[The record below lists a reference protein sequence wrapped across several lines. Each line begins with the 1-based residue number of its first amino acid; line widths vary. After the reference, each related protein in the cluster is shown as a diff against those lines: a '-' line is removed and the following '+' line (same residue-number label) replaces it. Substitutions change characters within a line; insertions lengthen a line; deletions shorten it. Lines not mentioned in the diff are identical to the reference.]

1 MVVLEADPGWGKS
14 AFAADLGERGAAC
27 VFVRLLRD
35 RSSTAEMLGALA
47 ASVAVAG
54 GRSPSEPFHPSWSTP
69 SGFRR
74 LVADVAESRARA
86 GESLLLV
93 LDGAD
98 ELLNRDLLST
108 GLFPLPAGA
117 DLVVTHRTGR
127 RPGLPLFGVQSL
139 REDLD
144 ADENLADLDAYL
156 TARLAEPAATA
167 ALAASGTSRA
177 EAHELLRTACNGL
190 WIYAV
195 AVLNDFLARRRGSLR
210 GLPAGM
216 HGYYTEILESE
227 RDAHPQGWGAERL
240 PVLGAVAAA
249 REPVTVAVLAEV
261 TGLQL
266 PVVADALA
274 RWAPV
279 LAVDPGSGEERY
291 SLFHGSLQR
300 LADGGSE
307 QAPRN
312 PVLTSLRQACRSAHG
327 KWANWLL
334 QRLGP
339 AGLPGV
345 PAAVAGKDPYTL
357 YLLRHG
363 ADHFTRAGRA
373 TELYT
378 LLTIAASNQD
388 PRPGWGLWAE
398 LQAAAGAPARH
409 LRDVETCE
417 RALRAVTEANAPGA
431 PPLPGLGEWLG
442 TVLLRTT
449 LLSTARNSPPS
460 LLARLVTTGSLAPEA
475 AAGLA
480 RDVPHPSQKVEALLA
495 VAAAC
500 DDSRLA
506 LVLRQEALDAARHA
520 SIGAFAACFIPLL
533 PQLRELILD
542 AAAARPDIWSCS
554 ELVQCLDVSRLVI
567 ATHSAAPNADSTDAS
582 IFLAMARVAPQEA
595 LRVAGQIVQA
605 AARLPVQAAILAT
618 FATLP
623 ADAQHPQALAEAV
636 SVVQDAHDDAPARW
650 PVRRLAARAALVT
663 AGIGDSQEIST
674 TALALAHAGMAVAVG
689 LYAGLPL
696 YLAAPGIVR
705 QILEAFPGEAWAWV
719 DSLRAVDPELA
730 ASCERVEPVE
740 ARGGEV
746 TELVERFCADGELPP
761 LPGAGSPDWGPL
773 LSGAADLFVE
783 AAAARCPPASLAEL
797 ADYAAATHRWSREP
811 LKAVVRRAH
820 PEATQAVLEV
830 LLALDNPALR
840 AAGLS
845 VLAPH
850 LTKAQAEVAHA
861 AAGALR
867 DDGDALALGGAIMAI
882 LDDQE
887 VDLDGCCRQC
897 RGGHPAGRVGALS
910 AGRRG
915 KLFVAANRVAA
926 AIPRFG
932 QSADVLAVLGERH
945 GDASGPDGATCDLAA
960 VLLGLPEEWR
970 AAALTALGSE
980 LNSEAPK
987 RILVAA
993 ESVTTQPWR
1002 AIGLAT
1008 ALTSLNATAVPRDAE
1023 TDDAFR
1029 RLGQETAGVL
1039 SNPAIWSGVD
1049 PQWREDA
1056 LQSLAAAVD
1065 APTKARILAAAD
1077 PAEGAY
1083 YWKAVAACGDTLNP
1097 TKALQHAFTAATALR
1112 SKEPTDVPNPAAI
1125 LAALAASYPR
1135 EEWLPLLSSLDDY
1148 ERAPL
1153 IAAAAPHVV
1162 AALGPDAYLR
1172 LTTSLGDSQRAS
1184 LVAAAAPSG
1193 RWSDSASCWISH
1205 GMLTTDSTRRGLPV
1219 PSRRDAAPSQ
1229 AESQPTKPPM
1239 TLRAQHCEHLIRAAT
1254 TWKSRSPFCSRRSL
1268 PHPRALPGRS
1278 FGYSCAE
1285 PPTSRSTQQPPRHH
1299 ASRRPGP
1306 RPTGWQRSWTW
1317 STTSPAAV
1325 SS

>member
-1 MVVLEADPGWGKS
+1 MTAKDPARQVAAEVATPAQPASRSVDVCRDNHGPINTGDLNTTVNMQFGERRAVQDVLQDRGILRAMLGPGPFTGRAWMRDKLTECRTGGTVVVLEADPGWGKS

-27 VFVRLLRD
+27 VFVRLLKD

-54 GRSPSEPFHPSWSTP
+54 GRSPSKPFHPSWSTP
-69 SGFRR
+69 PGFRR

-117 DLVVTHRTGR
+117 DLVVTHRSGR

-139 REDLD
+139 RADLD

-156 TARLAEPAATA
+156 TARLAEPVATA

-177 EAHELLRTACNGL
+177 QAHELLRTACNGL

-227 RDAHPQGWGAERL
+227 RDADAQGWGAERL

-266 PVVADALA
+266 PVVANALA

-291 SLFHGSLQR
+291 SLFHESLQR

-312 PVLTSLRQACRSAHG
+312 PVLTSLRQVCRSAHSQ
-327 KWANWLL
+327 WANWLF

-345 PAAVAGKDPYTL
+345 PAAVDGKDPYTL

-363 ADHFTRAGRA
+363 AEHFTRAGRA

-378 LLTIAASNQD
+378 LLTIPASNQD

-398 LQAAAGAPARH
+398 LQAAAGVPARH

-417 RALRAVTEANAPGA
+417 RVLRAVTQANAPGA
-431 PPLPGLGEWLG
+431 PPLLGLGEWLG

-449 LLSTARNSPPS
+449 LLTTARNSPPS

-495 VAAAC
+495 VAASC
-500 DDSRLA
+500 DDSKLA
-506 LVLRQEALDAARHA
+506 LVLRQEALDAARHE

-542 AAAARPDIWSCS
+542 AAASRPDIWRCS
-554 ELVQCLDVSRLVI
+554 ELVQCLDVSRLVT
-567 ATHSAAPNADSTDAS
+567 ATHSAATKADTSHAP
-582 IFLAMARVAPQEA
+582 IFLATARVAPQEA
-595 LRVAGQIVQA
+595 LRAAGQIVWP

-618 FATLP
+618 LATLP
-623 ADAQHPQALAEAV
+623 VDAQNPQALAEAV
-636 SVVQDAHDDAPARW
+636 SVVQAAHDDAPVRW

-663 AGIGDSQEIST
+663 AGIGDSQEMST
-674 TALALAHAGMAVAVG
+674 TALALAHAGLAVAVG

-696 YLAAPGIVR
+696 YLADPGIVR
-705 QILEAFPGEAWAWV
+705 QILKAFPGEAWAWV

-730 ASCERVEPVE
+730 ASCKRVEPVE
-740 ARGGEV
+740 ASGGEV

-761 LPGAGSPDWGPL
+761 LPGAVSPDWGLQL
-773 LSGAADLFVE
+773 LPSAADLFVE

-797 ADYAAATHRWSREP
+797 ADYAAATHRGSREP

-867 DDGDALALGGAIMAI
+867 DGGDALALGGAIMAV

-897 RGGHPAGRVGALS
+897 RGGHPAGG
-910 AGRRG
+910 
-915 KLFVAANRVAA
+915 
-926 AIPRFG
+926 
-932 QSADVLAVLGERH
+932 
-945 GDASGPDGATCDLAA
+945 
-960 VLLGLPEEWR
+960 
-970 AAALTALGSE
+970 
-980 LNSEAPK
+980 
-987 RILVAA
+987 
-993 ESVTTQPWR
+993 
-1002 AIGLAT
+1002 
-1008 ALTSLNATAVPRDAE
+1008 
-1023 TDDAFR
+1023 
-1029 RLGQETAGVL
+1029 
-1039 SNPAIWSGVD
+1039 
-1049 PQWREDA
+1049 
-1056 LQSLAAAVD
+1056 
-1065 APTKARILAAAD
+1065 
-1077 PAEGAY
+1077 
-1083 YWKAVAACGDTLNP
+1083 
-1097 TKALQHAFTAATALR
+1097 
-1112 SKEPTDVPNPAAI
+1112 
-1125 LAALAASYPR
+1125 
-1135 EEWLPLLSSLDDY
+1135 
-1148 ERAPL
+1148 
-1153 IAAAAPHVV
+1153 
-1162 AALGPDAYLR
+1162 
-1172 LTTSLGDSQRAS
+1172 
-1184 LVAAAAPSG
+1184 
-1193 RWSDSASCWISH
+1193 
-1205 GMLTTDSTRRGLPV
+1205 
-1219 PSRRDAAPSQ
+1219 
-1229 AESQPTKPPM
+1229 
-1239 TLRAQHCEHLIRAAT
+1239 
-1254 TWKSRSPFCSRRSL
+1254 
-1268 PHPRALPGRS
+1268 
-1278 FGYSCAE
+1278 
-1285 PPTSRSTQQPPRHH
+1285 
-1299 ASRRPGP
+1299 
-1306 RPTGWQRSWTW
+1306 
-1317 STTSPAAV
+1317 
-1325 SS
+1325 

>member
-1 MVVLEADPGWGKS
+1 M
-14 AFAADLGERGAAC
+14 
-27 VFVRLLRD
+27 
-35 RSSTAEMLGALA
+35 
-47 ASVAVAG
+47 
-54 GRSPSEPFHPSWSTP
+54 
-69 SGFRR
+69 
-74 LVADVAESRARA
+74 
-86 GESLLLV
+86 
-93 LDGAD
+93 
-98 ELLNRDLLST
+98 
-108 GLFPLPAGA
+108 
-117 DLVVTHRTGR
+117 
-127 RPGLPLFGVQSL
+127 
-139 REDLD
+139 
-144 ADENLADLDAYL
+144 
-156 TARLAEPAATA
+156 ATA

-177 EAHELLRTACNGL
+177 QAHELLRTACNGL

-227 RDAHPQGWGAERL
+227 RDADAQGWGAERL

-266 PVVADALA
+266 PVVANALA

-291 SLFHGSLQR
+291 SLFHESLQR

-312 PVLTSLRQACRSAHG
+312 PVLTSLRQVCRSAHSQ
-327 KWANWLL
+327 WANWLF

-345 PAAVAGKDPYTL
+345 PAAVDGKDPYTL

-363 ADHFTRAGRA
+363 AEHFTRAGRA

-378 LLTIAASNQD
+378 LLTIPASNQD

-398 LQAAAGAPARH
+398 LQAAAGVPARH

-417 RALRAVTEANAPGA
+417 RVLRAVTQANAPGA
-431 PPLPGLGEWLG
+431 PPLLGLGEWLG

-449 LLSTARNSPPS
+449 LLTTARNSPPS

-495 VAAAC
+495 VAASC
-500 DDSRLA
+500 DDSKLA
-506 LVLRQEALDAARHA
+506 LVLRQEALDAARHE

-542 AAAARPDIWSCS
+542 AAASRPDIWRCS
-554 ELVQCLDVSRLVI
+554 ELVQCLDVSRLVT
-567 ATHSAAPNADSTDAS
+567 ATHSAATKADTSHAP
-582 IFLAMARVAPQEA
+582 IFLATARVAPQEA
-595 LRVAGQIVQA
+595 LRAAGQIVWP

-618 FATLP
+618 LATLP
-623 ADAQHPQALAEAV
+623 VDAQNPQALAEAV
-636 SVVQDAHDDAPARW
+636 SVVQAAHDDAPVRW
-650 PVRRLAARAALVT
+650 PVRRPAARAALVT
-663 AGIGDSQEIST
+663 AGIGDSQEMST
-674 TALALAHAGMAVAVG
+674 TALALAHAGLAVAVG

-696 YLAAPGIVR
+696 YLADPGIVR
-705 QILEAFPGEAWAWV
+705 QILKAFPGEAWAWV

-730 ASCERVEPVE
+730 ASCKRVEPVE
-740 ARGGEV
+740 ASGGEV

-761 LPGAGSPDWGPL
+761 LPGAVSPDWGLQL
-773 LSGAADLFVE
+773 LPSAADLFVE

-797 ADYAAATHRWSREP
+797 ADYAAATHRGSREP
-811 LKAVVRRAH
+811 MKAVVRRAH

-867 DDGDALALGGAIMAI
+867 DGGDALALGGAIMAV

-910 AGRRG
+910 AGRCG

-945 GDASGPDGATCDLAA
+945 GDASGPNGATCDLAA

-1039 SNPAIWSGVD
+1039 SNPATWTGVD

-1083 YWKAVAACGDTLNP
+1083 YWKAVAVCGDTLNP
-1097 TKALQHAFTAATALR
+1097 TKALQHALAAATALR

-1135 EEWLPLLSSLDDY
+1135 EEWLPLLHSLDGY

-1172 LTTSLGDSQRAS
+1172 LTTSLHDFQRAS
-1184 LVAAAAPSG
+1184 LVVAAAPVWPVERLSELLDLARDADHVLNQAWAACAVATRCG
-1193 RWSDSASCWISH
+1193 AEPGAFATHQAAYDLISTALRALDPGGYYLEEPVAALLAAQSAASPSVAGPLVRIQLRRAADRAQHTAAATASRVVQTWPAADRLATLVDVVDYLAGSREFIRAEQRSR
-1205 GMLTTDSTRRGLPV
+1205 LARGLPSLLPLV
-1219 PSRRDAAPSQ
+1219 ASLGGSRALRALGVCLPVAAGGY
-1229 AESQPTKPPM
+1229 AAKPP
-1239 TLRAQHCEHLIRAAT
+1239 
-1254 TWKSRSPFCSRRSL
+1254 
-1268 PHPRALPGRS
+1268 G
-1278 FGYSCAE
+1278 
-1285 PPTSRSTQQPPRHH
+1285 
-1299 ASRRPGP
+1299 
-1306 RPTGWQRSWTW
+1306 
-1317 STTSPAAV
+1317 
-1325 SS
+1325 